1 MTDGT
6 APEEGNKKRRLSQLK
21 PKLRKK
27 IKQEKAEELTAEEKQ
42 RRNEQKRRR
51 VSSSRIHISSS
62 STAQVELCTAPSA

>member
-6 APEEGNKKRRLSQLK
+6 APEEGSKKRKLSQLK

-27 IKQEKAEELTAEEKQ
+27 LKQQKGEKLTPDEKQ

-51 VSSSRIHISSS
+51 VSSSSSS
-62 STAQVELCTAPSA
+62 N

>member
-6 APEEGNKKRRLSQLK
+6 APEEGNKKRKLSQLK

-27 IKQEKAEELTAEEKQ
+27 IKQDKGEELTAEEKQ

-51 VSSSRIHISSS
+51 VSSNRISSS
-62 STAQVELCTAPSA
+62 SSTKQLELCTACYA